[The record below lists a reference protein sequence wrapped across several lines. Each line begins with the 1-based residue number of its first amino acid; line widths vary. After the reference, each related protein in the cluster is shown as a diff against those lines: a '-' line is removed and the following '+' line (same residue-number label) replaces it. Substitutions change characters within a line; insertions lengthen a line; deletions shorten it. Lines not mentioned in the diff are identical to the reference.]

1 MNMPSLYEILNNA
14 HDGEGMTALGREF
27 GLTRSRNER
36 AWLLPSSWR
45 GPFRWLVSQAEEF
58 WPIPASAGD
67 REGDLRQAGIGLAV
81 PGKAIRKDSDPLH
94 LAVPL
99 APKHSARPQVH
110 RAPG

>member
-1 MNMPSLYEILNNA
+1 MPSLYEILNNA

-27 GLTRSRNER
+27 GLTRSRNEG

-67 REGDLRQAGIGLAV
+67 REGNL
-81 PGKAIRKDSDPLH
+81 
-94 LAVPL
+94 
-99 APKHSARPQVH
+99 
-110 RAPG
+110 